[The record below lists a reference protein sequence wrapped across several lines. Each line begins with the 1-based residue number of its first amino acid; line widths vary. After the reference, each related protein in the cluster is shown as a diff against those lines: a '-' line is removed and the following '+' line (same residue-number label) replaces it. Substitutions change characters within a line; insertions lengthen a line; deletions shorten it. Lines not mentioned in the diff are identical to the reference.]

1 MNGHNKNGWHLDVV
15 VVDVDDDDGMEYE
28 NLFDGDIFNIIIIII
43 GNWELSKIW

>member
-15 VVDVDDDDGMEYE
+15 VVVDDDGMEYE
-28 NLFDGDIFNIIIIII
+28 NLFDGDIFNIIIII